1 MVLKLIML
9 PKAHRARQASYLILI
24 SLLLLM
30 LFYVIDEFI
39 LHGTASGFIFVV
51 LNIIVVL
58 SWISSLGGTVIGII
72 SVYKTKEISFLL
84 LALLFMGFTFSIF
97 GLLDLFIPQA

>member
-1 MVLKLIML
+1 ML
-9 PKAHRARQASYLILI
+9 PKAHRARQAAYLILI

-39 LHGTASGFIFVV
+39 MHGEAAGFLLVV
-51 LNIIVVL
+51 LNMIVIL
-58 SWISSLGGTVIGII
+58 SWLFALGGTIIGIA
-72 SVYKTKEISFLL
+72 SVYRTKEISFLL

-97 GLLDLFIPQA
+97 GLLDLFIPKS